1 MSIYVVTGGAGFI
14 GSNIAARLVAKG
26 EEVRV
31 LDNFA
36 TGHRRNLAPI
46 QSDVLLYEGS
56 VCDRSLL
63 EKACEGADFVLHQ
76 AALASVPRSVDD
88 PLATNEANVDGTLK
102 VLLAARD
109 CGVQRVVYASSSSV
123 YGDAPELP
131 KREDMKP
138 APKSP
143 YAVSKLAGE
152 HYCAA
157 FGEVYGLET
166 VALRYFNVFGPH
178 QDPSSQYAAVIPIFA
193 DRLMKGE
200 TPQVFGDG
208 EQSRDFTF
216 VADVVRANLQ
226 AATAQGAAGAVCNL
240 GCGRRYTLNRL
251 IELLQDIIG
260 SDVEPEY
267 GPERPGDVR
276 HSEADISRARQ
287 TFGYD
292 PKVSFEQGLR
302 LTVEWYREQMV

>member
-31 LDNFA
+31 VDNFA